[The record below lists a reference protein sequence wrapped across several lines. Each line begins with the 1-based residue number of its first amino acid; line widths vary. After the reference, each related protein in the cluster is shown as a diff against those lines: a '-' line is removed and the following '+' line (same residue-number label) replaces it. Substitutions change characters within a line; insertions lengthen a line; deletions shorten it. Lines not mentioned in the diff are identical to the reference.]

1 MPQNLNAQKPCCA
14 EGTIFSQAALVVTR
28 EPGYGWLDQ
37 PLEVGVADAHR
48 VGVGARPEDYSL
60 VLGERLVDVDGPV
73 VEVAE
78 GGNRTHLAVGERLLE
93 LRFFCQV
100 RFLR

>member
-28 EPGYGWLDQ
+28 ESGYGWLDQ

-48 VGVGARPEDYSL
+48 VGVGASPEDYRL
-60 VLGERLVDVDGPV
+60 VLGERLIDVDGHV
-73 VEVAE
+73 VEVTE
-78 GGNRTHLAVGERLLE
+78 WGHRPHFAVGERLLE
-93 LRFFCQV
+93 LLFFCQ
-100 RFLR
+100 

>member
-1 MPQNLNAQKPCCA
+1 MSQNLIASRPCSA
-14 EGTIFSQAALVVTR
+14 EGTTFSQAALVVTR

-48 VGVGARPEDYSL
+48 VGVGARPEDYRL
-60 VLGERLVDVDGPV
+60 VLGERLIDVDGHV

-78 GGNRTHLAVGERLLE
+78 GGHRPHLAVGERLLE
-93 LRFFCQV
+93 LLFFCQV
-100 RFLR
+100 